1 MGWRTLLA
9 AAATLAV
16 VVGGVRTGESSVPT
30 GRHSPSAAPR
40 AAAPS
45 AALRFVENA
54 GQWRD
59 GVRFAALGARRT
71 LLLGDASMTVVARDG
86 ARRTAVEFAF
96 DGARAVASRADS
108 PTRAPFHWFRSE
120 GTFHARTFRGVA
132 YDALWPGV
140 DLRFDAAGGA
150 AEYTLTV
157 HPGAGAAAARFA
169 VRGATS
175 VEKTPSGELAV
186 ATPAGTIVQSRPVA
200 WQEKD
205 GARVPVDVAFDVSSA
220 GGAFAYTFALGAH
233 DASRAVVIDPSLTIE
248 TLAFGG
254 TGFDGVQDV
263 AYDAFG
269 NLYAAGFSQ
278 SADGIPQGTPTFDAQ
293 HDGLTNALVAK
304 YDAAGDLAFASY
316 LGTNS
321 EAGGIGVDA
330 GGRFTVTGSANIA
343 DFPLKNGP
351 VLPSPTSLAA
361 GFITRFEADG
371 ASLAY
376 SGFLDFSG
384 RLAVASDGTAFVA
397 GTVGGGPRFS
407 GKVAKIGTDAQIA
420 WTLILNTSP
429 VNSFQHAYDV
439 AVDGNGSAYVVG
451 NGPEGSLP
459 AATVSTIGAG
469 TGVYGGFVAK
479 INATGTGLDYAAWL
493 GGSGGAAFTAI
504 DVDAAGAAYVVGQTN
519 GTWAPLIAGP
529 VLTRPDLPVEAG
541 AVAKIAPDGSHV
553 EYSGYLGPYR
563 SASAIAVDSE
573 GGAFVAA
580 GADLL
585 RVTADG
591 SEIETVAKQVSASAL
606 AVDASGDVAVAA
618 TGAGGDSTLEVIT
631 GFVPAVPRPD
641 PVTAV
646 ALSTTSVRVTWTPH
660 GQYTGF
666 VVERA
671 RPGGAFEVITETGG
685 GTSIDDLG
693 LDPGATYRYRVRER
707 RIDVLSKPSAEAV
720 VRTDSLLDF
729 TVRRGRVLDLY
740 RPARDSV
747 RFSGRIDFNADYGR
761 PPFDPA
767 ADAVHIEVGVDP
779 SYALDVAAGD
789 PRWTVLK
796 GGARRFRGTMA
807 DGSVVTLVVDLLHR
821 RVKLAA
827 SQVTLASLP
836 VNPVETTL
844 QLGEDSAVDARAWR
858 TSRRARL
865 SFP

>member
-16 VVGGVRTGESSVPT
+16 VVGGIRTGESSAPT
-30 GRHSPSAAPR
+30 GKPSRSAAPR
-40 AAAPS
+40 AAAPA

-59 GVRFAALGARRT
+59 GVRFAAQGARRT

-86 ARRTAVEFAF
+86 ARRAAVEFAF
-96 DGARAVASRADS
+96 DGARAAAPRGES

-120 GTFHARTFRGVA
+120 GTFHARTFRGIA
-132 YDALWPGV
+132 YDAIWPGV

-150 AEYTLTV
+150 AEYTLVV
-157 HPGAGAAAARFA
+157 HPGADAAAARFA
-169 VRGATS
+169 VRGATN
-175 VEKTPSGELAV
+175 VETTPSGELAV

-220 GGAFAYTFALGAH
+220 GGAFAYSFALGAH
-233 DASRAVVIDPSLTIE
+233 DASRAVVIDPTLTIE

-254 TGFDGVQDV
+254 TGFDAVNDL
-263 AYDAFG
+263 AYDALG
-269 NLYAAGFSQ
+269 NLYAAGISQ
-278 SADGIPQGTPTFDAQ
+278 SADAIPEGTPSFDAQ
-293 HDGLTNALVAK
+293 YDAFSNAFVAK
-304 YDAAGDLAFASY
+304 YDAAGELAFASY
-316 LGTNS
+316 LGTS
-321 EAGGIGVDA
+321 SSAGGIGVDA
-330 GGRFTVTGSANIA
+330 SGRFTVTGSANVA
-343 DFPLKNGP
+343 GFPVLNGP
-351 VLPSPTSLAA
+351 LLTYQMPAT

-371 ASLAY
+371 ASLSY
-376 SGFLDFSG
+376 SGFLDYTG

-407 GKVAKIGTDAQIA
+407 GKVVKVGTDAQIA

-429 VNSFQHAYDV
+429 VNSIQRAFDV

-451 NGPEGSLP
+451 YGPEGSLP
-459 AATVSTIGAG
+459 PATVSTIGAG
-469 TGVYGGFVAK
+469 TGVFGAYVAK
-479 INATGTGLDYAAWL
+479 INATGTGLDYAAWF
-493 GGSGGAAFTAI
+493 GGSPGSVFWAV
-504 DVDAAGAAYVVGQTN
+504 DVDEAGAAYAVGQAQ
-519 GTWAPLIAGP
+519 GAWAPLTVGP
-529 VLTRPDLPVEAG
+529 VLTRPDLPVEASV
-541 AVAKIAPDGSHV
+541 VAKIAPDGSHV

-563 SASAIAVDSE
+563 FASAIAVDSE

-591 SEIETVAKQVSASAL
+591 SEVETVAKQVSAGAV

-618 TGAGGDSTLEVIT
+618 TGAGNDSTLEVIT

-747 RFSGRIDFNADYGR
+747 RFSGRIDFNAAYGR
-761 PPFDPA
+761 PAFDPA
-767 ADAVHIEVGVDP
+767 ADAVHIAVGGDP

-807 DGSVVTLVVDLLHR
+807 DGSSVTLVVDLLHR
-821 RVKLAA
+821 RVKLVA

-836 VNPVETTL
+836 GNPVETTL